1 MGNTINIGNGSNSV
15 VIGGSVVRSSV
26 VASGGGTVDLTVF
39 DTAKELLETVQ
50 DKEARANIGHAL
62 KGMRAAVGTPSFAE
76 RYKEFVS
83 SASGH
88 LTIFST
94 VLGALA
100 NLAS

>member
-1 MGNTINIGNGSNSV
+1 MGNKVKIGNSSNSV
-15 VIGGSVVRSSV
+15 VIGGSAIRSSV
-26 VASGGGTVDLTVF
+26 VAAGGGSVDLTVF

-50 DKEARANIGHAL
+50 DKEARESIGHAL
-62 KGMRAAVGTPSFAE
+62 TGMRAAVGTPSFAE

-94 VLGALA
+94 VLEALA
-100 NLAS
+100 KLAS

>member
-26 VASGGGTVDLTVF
+26 VASGGAVDLTVF

-50 DKEARANIGHAL
+50 DKEARASIGHAL
-62 KGMRAAVGTPSFAE
+62 KGMRAAVGTPSFAA

-100 NLAS
+100 SLAS